1 MLSKLIQKQQRLT
14 LDQLKKRR
22 EEGEKQRKYIQGLI
36 SRNREL
42 KTRAFT
48 VREYDHLIN
57 KNQAIKTKIDKA
69 VKFREV
75 SNSPELTHPKII
87 EPEPSPCYEDEKF
100 EEEVQVSSEVAKQQS
115 RKSGSK
121 SPEAPHK
128 IVTYDELAPLIK
140 QYRHLEEKAE
150 ETRIVPAD
158 SNHSTPRKRTPRGML
173 QELLDKKALKHKL
186 KGLSVQQQENVL
198 EAARQRF
205 KRKQ

>member
-1 MLSKLIQKQQRLT
+1 M
-14 LDQLKKRR
+14 
-22 EEGEKQRKYIQGLI
+22 
-36 SRNREL
+36 

-87 EPEPSPCYEDEKF
+87 EPEPSPCYEDEVF
-100 EEEVQVSSEVAKQQS
+100 EQEVQVAKQES

-121 SPEAPHK
+121 SPEAPHR
-128 IVTYDELAPLIK
+128 IVTYDELAPFIK
-140 QYRHLEEKAE
+140 RYKHLEEKA

-173 QELLDKKALKHKL
+173 QELLDKKARKHQL
-186 KGLSVQQQENVL
+186 KGLSEQQQENAL